1 VYLFFK
7 KILFIVI
14 FCITIGETTAQ
25 VLTLN
30 KAIVEGDKAMVSS
43 MLYNGQAVNQKDQ
56 MGNYPICIAAY
67 YDNTEILQE
76 LINYGANIHQQ
87 NKMNNTA
94 LIIAAAK
101 GFEKHVQLLIN
112 NGADPN
118 DIGYQGFSALMYA
131 CAAPEPINFNV
142 IEILIFNGAD
152 VNYINNENNTAL
164 DLATNEEII
173 DYLKQFGALSAN
185 DLNLD
190 K

>member
-1 VYLFFK
+1 MS
-7 KILFIVI
+7 
-14 FCITIGETTAQ
+14 AQ

-30 KAIVEGDKAMVSS
+30 KAIVENDKAMVSS

-67 YDNTEILQE
+67 YNNTEILQE
-76 LINYGANIHQQ
+76 LINYGANIHQR

-94 LIIAAAK
+94 LIISAAK

-118 DIGYQGFSALMYA
+118 DVGYQEYSALMYA
-131 CAAPEPINFNV
+131 CAAPEPVNLKV

-152 VNYINNENNTAL
+152 VNYISKDNKTAL
-164 DLATNEEII
+164 DLTTNDEVR
-173 DYLKQFGALSAN
+173 DYLKQFGALTAN

-190 K
+190 E